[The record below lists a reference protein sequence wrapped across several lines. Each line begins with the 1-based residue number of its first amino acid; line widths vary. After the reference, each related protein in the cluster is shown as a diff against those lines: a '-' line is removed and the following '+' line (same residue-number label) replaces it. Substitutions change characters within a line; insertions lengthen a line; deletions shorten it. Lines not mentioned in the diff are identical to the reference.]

1 MIGLA
6 FAAILGFKFGS
17 STQTGSLVIGGAMG
31 SAASTIAFILGN
43 DVLQNYPRL
52 IPAIF

>member
-17 STQTGSLVIGGAMG
+17 STQTGSLFIGGAM
-31 SAASTIAFILGN
+31 AAVGTIMWVMKNTVVG
-43 DVLQNYPRL
+43 
-52 IPAIF
+52 